1 MNRRRRRSIDAIDAI
16 NAIDVN
22 DVTDA
27 IDTPRSIGRAC
38 RIGRPVAC
46 RRGGASEPRPPARRP
61 PSRAMP

>member
-1 MNRRRRRSIDAIDAI
+1 MNRRPRRSIDAI

-22 DVTDA
+22 DAADA

-38 RIGRPVAC
+38 RIGRSVAC
-46 RRGGASEPRPPARRP
+46 RRGGAPEPRPPARRP

>member
-1 MNRRRRRSIDAIDAI
+1 MNRRPRRSIDAI
-16 NAIDVN
+16 NVNDVN
-22 DVTDA
+22 DVTGT

-46 RRGGASEPRPPARRP
+46 RRGGTPEPRPSARRP

>member
-1 MNRRRRRSIDAIDAI
+1 MN
-16 NAIDVN
+16 DVN
-22 DVTDA
+22 DVTGT

-46 RRGGASEPRPPARRP
+46 RRGGTPEPRPPARRP